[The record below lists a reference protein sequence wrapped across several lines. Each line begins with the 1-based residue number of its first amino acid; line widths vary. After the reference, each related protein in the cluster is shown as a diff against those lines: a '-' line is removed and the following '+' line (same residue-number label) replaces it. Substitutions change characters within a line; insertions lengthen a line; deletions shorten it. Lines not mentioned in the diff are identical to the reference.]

1 MASSSSRTTNSRNLK
16 DALDPMVE
24 ASSST
29 TSASRMQV
37 VSNALLAPFTA
48 REDSTRILRD
58 LAPIIMT
65 PRMINTAASSRNAR
79 GNPSLSSRPSASAS
93 SLSILGR
100 APLRFGMTRRITSRD
115 LQVVE
120 ETPALLNADVPEPHG
135 VANDVSLLRGFQ
147 ATIPSSERGKNRR
160 RQVRNVAVPHMGL
173 KQLGMRARGMLDND
187 HDHEPDEELG
197 SKSEDDVVLVGRTR
211 RSKGKLKPKR
221 RGRESLSATVALG
234 RDELLLQTK
243 EIMVDKENIHV
254 RRTLLNS
261 EIEEITHKIAALD
274 AVRERLEQELLHLHE
289 DELELD
295 DEMDGV
301 RERLS
306 YEKARHPL
314 KGAAAQAAQNLP
326 SGSRRRK
333 GPAFLPSEHDEL
345 PSGVAFMTLE
355 GHSAPVTA
363 LDFSEPY
370 GLLVTAAQD
379 DSTRLWDLCSGEE
392 IGRLRGH
399 SGAVKCTQVEE
410 HMCLTGGVDST
421 VRVWD
426 LRLVD
431 EEAVEGG
438 DGDETLDEFGMRAST
453 SSNSVGVG
461 IDDSMS
467 EENGCTRV
475 LRGHSRA
482 ITALYFE
489 DNCLVTGASDKTLRQ
504 WDLTTGQCV
513 VSMDI
518 LWAMS
523 HQSTPQPSWMGNS
536 SAPFAYRSQDTGDV
550 YEDFVGSVQF
560 WGYGLVSGSGDGA
573 VRMWDM
579 RTGQSHRSLSGHTAP
594 ITSLQFDEL
603 NIISGSLDKTV
614 RIWDLRTG
622 GVLET
627 LQYDHPV
634 TSLQFDTRKILT
646 CAGEKGASMYNRT
659 TQQHSTLLTNG
670 HTMPAVKLRYMDRY
684 LVSGGKD
691 SIVKVWAL

>member
-1 MASSSSRTTNSRNLK
+1 MASSSSQPANGRPRNPR
-16 DALDPMVE
+16 DALNAISE
-24 ASSST
+24 GSSS
-29 TSASRMQV
+29 SSGPSSRMQV
-37 VSNALLAPFTA
+37 VSKALLAPFTSKS
-48 REDSTRILRD
+48 DSTKILQD

-65 PRMINTAASSRNAR
+65 PRMINTAATSRNAR
-79 GNPSLSSRPSASAS
+79 GNPSTIAGTRASARS
-93 SLSILGR
+93 SHALDFAVLGR
-100 APLRFGMTRRITSRD
+100 APLRFGVTRRITSTD

-120 ETPALLNADVPEPHG
+120 ETPQLLNAEVPEPKG

-160 RQVRNVAVPHMGL
+160 RQVRNVDVPHMGL
-173 KQLGMRARGMLDND
+173 KQLGMRARGMLDED
-187 HDHEPDEELG
+187 HHSQPDDELG
-197 SKSEDDVVLVGRTR
+197 SKSDDDMVLVGRTR
-211 RSKGKLKPKR
+211 PTKRKLKPKQR
-221 RGRESLSATVALG
+221 RGRESLSASVALG

-243 EIMVDKENIHV
+243 EIMVDKENIHI
-254 RRTLLNS
+254 RRTLINA

-274 AVRERLEQELLHLHE
+274 AVREKLEQELLHLHE

-295 DEMDGV
+295 DEMEGV

-306 YEKARHPL
+306 YEEARHPIAG
-314 KGAAAQAAQNLP
+314 KPSQPAQGAAA
-326 SGSRRRK
+326 SSRRRR

-345 PSGVAFMTLE
+345 PQGVAFMTLE
-355 GHSAPVTA
+355 GHSAPITA

-370 GLLVTAAQD
+370 GLLVSAAQD

-399 SGAVKCTQVEE
+399 SGPVKCTQVEE
-410 HMCLTGGVDST
+410 HVCLTGGADST

-431 EEAVEGG
+431 EEIPGQDAEAS
-438 DGDETLDEFGMRAST
+438 DEFGVRKADT
-453 SSNSVGVG
+453 S

-467 EENGCTRV
+467 EDSGCMRV
-475 LRGHSRA
+475 LRGHSKA

-489 DNCLVTGASDKTLRQ
+489 DNCLVTGAADKTLRQ

-518 LWAMS
+518 LWAMNHS
-523 HQSTPQPSWMGNS
+523 PVQQASWLSLGT
-536 SAPFAYRSQDTGDV
+536 APFSFRTDDGDL
-550 YEDFVGSVQF
+550 YEDFVGAVQF
-560 WGYGLVSGSGDGA
+560 WGYGLVSGSGDSA

-579 RTGQSHRSLSGHTAP
+579 RTGQSHRSLVGHTAP
-594 ITSLQFDEL
+594 VTSVQFDEL
-603 NIISGSLDKTV
+603 NIISGSLDKTI
-614 RIWDLRTG
+614 RIWDIRTG

-627 LQYDHPV
+627 LQFDHPV
-634 TSLQFDTRKILT
+634 TSLQFDTRKILA
-646 CAGEKGASMYNRT
+646 CAGENGPSSYNRT
-659 TQQHSTLLTNG
+659 TQQMTSLLTNG

-684 LVSGGKD
+684 LVSGGRD